1 LDFTDKV
8 AIISGA
14 RMGIGRAL
22 AEALLRRGACV
33 VVNARDARALA
44 VETQNLASLDGGPMQ
59 TQNLASLRDRG
70 RVHAVAGD
78 VGRPEDCR
86 RIVEET
92 LRVFGKIDILIN
104 NAGISG
110 KGSVAESDPV
120 VFQTQVNTNL
130 LGPIY
135 LTRYALSSLQASK
148 GSVLFVSTLAAI
160 RGLPFH
166 SGYSASK
173 MGLTAFAE
181 SLKVELH
188 GEGVHVGIA
197 YVGFTEN
204 DPDKSVI
211 NAAGHLERL
220 PRRAGVRQT
229 PASKTADLILRQ
241 IASRKFKVVHSSI
254 GKWNWVL
261 SKIAPWVVE
270 WVFVRNMG
278 RF

>member
-1 LDFTDKV
+1 MDFTDKV

-33 VVNARDARALA
+33 VVNARDAGVLEKTREELLDYR
-44 VETQNLASLDGGPMQ
+44 TIGLLDGY
-59 TQNLASLRDRG
+59 

-110 KGSVAESDPV
+110 KGSVAESDPL
-120 VFQTQVNTNL
+120 VFQTQINTNL

-160 RGLPFH
+160 RGLPYH

-204 DPDKSVI
+204 DPEKSVI
-211 NAAGHLERL
+211 NSAGQLERL
-220 PRRAGVRQT
+220 PRRAGIRLT
-229 PASKTADLILRQ
+229 PASKTADLLLRQ
-241 IASRKFKVVHSSI
+241 IAGRKFKVVHSPI
-254 GKWNWVL
+254 GKLNWVL

-270 WVFVRNMG
+270 WVFLRNRG
-278 RF
+278 SF

>member
-1 LDFTDKV
+1 MDYTDKV
-8 AIISGA
+8 VIISGA

-33 VVNARDARALA
+33 VMNARDAGAL
-44 VETQNLASLDGGPMQ
+44 EKMRDGLCDSA
-59 TQNLASLRDRG
+59 TVRLYDRI
-70 RVHAVAGD
+70 HAVAGD
-78 VGRPEDCR
+78 VGLPEDCR

-110 KGSVAESDPV
+110 KGSVAESDPL
-120 VFQTQVNTNL
+120 VFQTQVSTNL

-135 LTRYALSSLQASK
+135 LTRYALGSLQASR

-181 SLKVELH
+181 SLKVELQ

-204 DPDKSVI
+204 DPEKNII
-211 NAAGHLERL
+211 NAAGQLERL
-220 PRRAGVRQT
+220 PRRAGMRLA
-229 PASKTADLILRQ
+229 PASKTADLLLRQ
-241 IASRKFKVVHSSI
+241 IAGRKFKVVHSPI
-254 GKWNWVL
+254 GKLNWVL

-270 WVFVRNMG
+270 WVFLRNRG
-278 RF
+278 SF